1 MSIRPPTG
9 GIEAVSAALLAMN
22 RQLEVREVLQTI
34 VASAREL
41 LGAEYAALGVPDD
54 HGGFA
59 QFVVDGVSDAQW
71 KAIGPLPRQHGVLA
85 AMLHEATPQRLSDVR
100 AFESFAG
107 WPRAHPVMTD
117 FIGMPVADGEEILGA
132 IFLANKRRAGVADL
146 APGGRREP
154 GALGVPDAEA
164 EPGPEG
170 EAEARR
176 EPGPEG
182 ESEAEREPGPQR
194 TPGAAGEPA
203 GTAADAGASAARPA
217 TEGFTQQDED
227 LLRILADHAAIALTN
242 ARLYERS
249 RELTLAGERAR
260 IAHELH
266 DAVSQKLFSLRL
278 TAQAAAALVDH
289 APARAK
295 EEIRQVAALAAE
307 AADELRAV
315 VVELRPAAL
324 EDDGLVATLRTQAE
338 VLNRVHAAAVTFHA
352 HQVRALPAAQEE
364 AVLRVAQE
372 ALHNALRHARADT
385 VDVTLEGHGK
395 GVRLR
400 VSDDGRGFDPAGV
413 RRAGRHLGL
422 VSMRDRAGG
431 VGGRLGVRSEPGKGT
446 VIEMEVP
453 GG

>member
-1 MSIRPPTG
+1 MSPRQLRG
-9 GIEAVSAALLAMN
+9 GIEAVSAAVLAMN
-22 RQLEVREVLQTI
+22 RRLEVREVLQTI

-59 QFVVDGVSDAQW
+59 QFVVDGVSDEQW

-85 AMLHEATPQRLSDVR
+85 AMLREATPQRLTDVR
-100 AFESFAG
+100 DFESFAG
-107 WPRAHPVMTD
+107 WPRAHPVMTH
-117 FIGMPVADGEEILGA
+117 FIGMPVMDGEEILGA
-132 IFLANKRRAGVADL
+132 VFLANKVGPRR
-146 APGGRREP
+146 P
-154 GALGVPDAEA
+154 GAV
-164 EPGPEG
+164 
-170 EAEARR
+170 
-176 EPGPEG
+176 
-182 ESEAEREPGPQR
+182 S
-194 TPGAAGEPA
+194 
-203 GTAADAGASAARPA
+203 
-217 TEGFTQQDED
+217 GFTQEDED

-242 ARLYERS
+242 ARLLERS

-278 TAQAAAALVDH
+278 TAQAAAALVDTD
-289 APARAK
+289 PGRAK

-324 EDDGLVATLRTQAE
+324 DEDGLVATLRTEAD
-338 VLNRVHAAAVTFHA
+338 VLDRVHAAAVTFHSF
-352 HQVRALPAAQEE
+352 QVRALPAAQEE
-364 AVLRVAQE
+364 ALLRVAQE
-372 ALHNALRHARADT
+372 ATHNALRHAHART
-385 VDVTLEGHGK
+385 VSVTLEGRGK
-395 GVRLR
+395 GARLR
-400 VSDDGRGFDPAGV
+400 IRDNGRGFDPTAV

-422 VSMRDRAGG
+422 VSMRDRADG
-431 VGGRLGVRSEPGKGT
+431 VGGRLTVQSEPGKGT

>member
-1 MSIRPPTG
+1 MSTRPPGG

-22 RQLEVREVLQTI
+22 RRLEVREVLQTI
-34 VASAREL
+34 VSSAREL
-41 LGAEYAALGVPDD
+41 LGAQYAALGVPDD

-59 QFVVDGVSDAQW
+59 QFVVDGVSDEQW

-85 AMLHEATPQRLSDVR
+85 AMLREAEPVRLADVR
-100 AFESFAG
+100 DFESFAG

-117 FIGMPVADGEEILGA
+117 FIGMPVMDGEEILGA
-132 IFLANKRRAGVADL
+132 VFLANKECAGPRQD
-146 APGGRREP
+146 PGEDVGE
-154 GALGVPDAEA
+154 DARK
-164 EPGPEG
+164 GC
-170 EAEARR
+170 
-176 EPGPEG
+176 
-182 ESEAEREPGPQR
+182 
-194 TPGAAGEPA
+194 
-203 GTAADAGASAARPA
+203 
-217 TEGFTQQDED
+217 GFTQEDER

-289 APARAK
+289 ASGRAK

-324 EDDGLVATLRTQAE
+324 DEDGLVAALRTQAD
-338 VLNRVHAAAVTFHA
+338 VLDRVHSASVTFRA
-352 HQVRALPAAQEE
+352 SRVRALPAAQEE

-372 ALHNALRHARADT
+372 AMHNALRHAHAAT
-385 VDVTLEGHGK
+385 VAVTLEGGRDSGDGTGK
-395 GVRLR
+395 GVLLR
-400 VSDDGRGFDPAGV
+400 VRDDGRGFDPDAV
-413 RRAGRHLGL
+413 RQAGRHLGL
-422 VSMRDRAGG
+422 VSMRDRAAG
-431 VGGRLGVRSEPGKGT
+431 VGGTLTVQSEPGKGA
-446 VIEMEVP
+446 VIELEVP